1 MEQIGKIIGRRKYDA
16 LKKFDLEDLSEE
28 NIERFSKTFKGLT
41 IAEGVKLIQEYEK
54 KYTHLSED
62 TRKSTAEYFKRL
74 HNPKQKKEK
83 EIMTKDWLW
92 KRFNHFYKQNEGVA
106 YSKDKTSLENLKPIV
121 YYFIGDLQKFK
132 QCDHVSN
139 ISEPSLKK
147 GLLIIGGYGNGKT
160 SVMRAM
166 ENSLKRTNVTF
177 KGHTS
182 NEVVTMYEVCK
193 NSFDKEDL
201 NRQMKTG
208 TLYFDDVLTERDA
221 SNYGKINL
229 FKEILEE
236 RYNRNKKTYITCNYQ
251 EGSDNLEDGL
261 SQFGEKYGSRVYD
274 RLFSMFNIIEF
285 KGKSFRK

>member
-1 MEQIGKIIGRRKYDA
+1 
-16 LKKFDLEDLSEE
+16 
-28 NIERFSKTFKGLT
+28 
-41 IAEGVKLIQEYEK
+41 
-54 KYTHLSED
+54 
-62 TRKSTAEYFKRL
+62 
-74 HNPKQKKEK
+74 
-83 EIMTKDWLW
+83 MTKDWLW